1 MAKSSSIPSL
11 QRKRSAPHSLLTQT
25 RFQLKRDPIPNANLA
40 WMNVFEVVSVEKLS
54 DTTARAAFRFPV
66 QHEYLNPAQGLHG
79 GLSAGMFDTMTTWTL
94 DPIRKPGFW
103 SLFGTTRSLNLT
115 YLRPAA
121 EGEML
126 RMECEVSRA
135 NVDTSVSVSDVLQGR
150 PRWQAV
156 MLDQSCAN
164 ARERSCHH
172 LDLRTPEVQQ

>member
-1 MAKSSSIPSL
+1 MAPTPYTFSNVTEEKDLVKKMKEGIFDSDYMQL
-11 QRKRSAPHSLLTQT
+11 
-25 RFQLKRDPIPNANLA
+25 LKRDPIPNANLA

-126 RMECEVSRA
+126 RMECEVVHAGKRLCLIKA
-135 NVDTSVSVSDVLQGR
+135 VL
-150 PRWQAV
+150 
-156 MLDQSCAN
+156 M
-164 ARERSCHH
+164 RERDRAIISTCEHQKYNN
-172 LDLRTPEVQQ
+172 DPDMAKA